1 MFIRVTGTGR
11 EKFARMKSTPSIRT
25 ARKQRLGQGNVF
37 TGVRLSTG
45 AGRGFRAC
53 ITGHMTGGVRTQWEG
68 SVSAL
73 EGWTNPH
80 PPLELEKRAV
90 HILLK
95 YFLGKLLF
103 YRQPTKL
110 LESNLFSC
118 LCVFL
123 ITEGPCDHYP

>member
-53 ITGHMTGGVRTQWEG
+53 ITGHMTRGGPHPVGGVCVCLGGMDKPPPPPPTRTRKARSTHPTEILSWEI
-68 SVSAL
+68 VIL
-73 EGWTNPH
+73 
-80 PPLELEKRAV
+80 PPANEVA
-90 HILLK
+90 
-95 YFLGKLLF
+95 GK
-103 YRQPTKL
+103 
-110 LESNLFSC
+110 
-118 LCVFL
+118 
-123 ITEGPCDHYP
+123 